1 MTPNIQAFFDATTWT
16 VSYVVFD
23 EPNGHCAI
31 IDPVLDYNPNSGR
44 THTVAADQLIEFVRT
59 QQLSVAWILETH
71 AHADHLSSAN
81 YIKNILGGKTAIGDN
96 IPIVQQ
102 TFKKIFNLNDEFIPD
117 GSHFDHLLSDGET
130 FQVGKLTAKA
140 ISVSGHTPADM
151 AYQFDDAIFIGDT
164 LFMPDVGTARVDFP
178 GGDVHQLYQ
187 SIQKILAFPAQTR
200 LFMCHDYPPNNRPVE
215 WESTVAQQ
223 RSSNIHVHDGI
234 SKEEFI
240 TMRTERDATLEMPTL
255 LLPSVQLNIRAGK
268 TPPPETNDVSYFK
281 IPINLI

>member
-1 MTPNIQAFFDATTWT
+1 MTPNIKAFFDTATWT

-23 EPNGHCAI
+23 EPGGSCAI
-31 IDPVLDYNPNSGR
+31 IDPVLGYNPNSGR
-44 THTVAADQLIEFVRT
+44 THTVAADQLLEFVRT
-59 QQLSVAWILETH
+59 QQLSVSWILETH
-71 AHADHLSSAN
+71 AHADHLSSAD
-81 YIKNILGGKTAIGDN
+81 YIKNILGGKTAIGNN
-96 IPIVQQ
+96 IPAVQQ
-102 TFKKIFNLNDEFIPD
+102 TFKKIFNLGDEFIPN
-117 GSHFDHLLSDGET
+117 GSHFDRLFSDGES

-187 SIQKILAFPAQTR
+187 SIQKILSFPAKTR

-240 TMRTERDATLEMPTL
+240 AMRTKRDATLEMPTL

-268 TPPPETNDVSYFK
+268 IPPPEANGAAYFK